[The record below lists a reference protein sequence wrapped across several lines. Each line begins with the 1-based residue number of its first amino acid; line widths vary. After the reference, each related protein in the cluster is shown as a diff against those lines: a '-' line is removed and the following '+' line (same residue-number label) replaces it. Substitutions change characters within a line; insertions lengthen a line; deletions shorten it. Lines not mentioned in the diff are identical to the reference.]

1 MTDPFR
7 TVIDEPKSLSPTPKL
22 PAEKTTSERSP
33 PYNSVAPSTGPT
45 ERSRNDVI
53 DDNLR
58 WCSQCG
64 QTRPTYTKSRFQ
76 LRHILM
82 CFFIPGLGWAICMAQ
97 CCAGDMVYCTHCD
110 QRYSDFYGKEGCCD
124 CCPCSCC
131 KTCCC
136 WFIKKVFLINQ
147 IWLKSKILICKT
159 LSQIGTP
166 KS

>member
-1 MTDPFR
+1 MTDPFQ
-7 TVIDEPKSLSPTPKL
+7 TVIDEPKSLSPTPTL
-22 PAEKTTSERSP
+22 PAEKTTSEKPP

-45 ERSRNDVI
+45 ETARNDVV

-58 WCSQCG
+58 WCSGCR

-82 CFFIPGLGWAICMAQ
+82 CFFVPGLGWAICMAQ
-97 CCAGDMVYCTHCD
+97 CCAGDMVYCAHCD

-131 KTCCC
+131 QTCCC
-136 WFIKKVFLINQ
+136 
-147 IWLKSKILICKT
+147 
-159 LSQIGTP
+159 
-166 KS
+166 